1 MSLLEVS
8 ELSVRYGAADAVH
21 DLSLHVDEGEVV
33 TIIGSNGAGKTTTLR
48 AVTSMLL
55 PNMHVGGSVRFDG
68 RELVGT
74 SAHRVARAGL
84 IHVPE
89 GRHVF
94 PSATVEENL
103 LLGAYRL
110 KRHQSAA
117 ARMAAVDKVY
127 DQFPVLRERRG
138 QYAGFLSGGE
148 QQQLAI
154 GRALMAEPRLLVMD
168 EPSLGLAPRL
178 VAEMFATIQRLAEA
192 GTTILLVEQMARQA
206 LRVADRAYALGGGRL
221 VREGPAHELMDD
233 KEVKKAYLGA

>member
-8 ELSVRYGAADAVH
+8 GLNVRYGAADAVH

-68 RELVGT
+68 HEVVGM
-74 SAHRVARAGL
+74 SAHRVARLGL
-84 IHVPE
+84 VHVPE

-110 KRHQSAA
+110 KRRQSAD
-117 ARMAAVDKVY
+117 ARMAAVEKVY
-127 DQFPVLRERRG
+127 DQFPVLRERHE

-154 GRALMAEPRLLVMD
+154 GRALMAEPKLLVMD

-221 VREGPAHELMDD
+221 IRHGDAHELMDD

>member
-8 ELSVRYGAADAVH
+8 RLNVRYGAAEAVH
-21 DLSLHVDEGEVV
+21 DLSLHVEEGEVV

-55 PNMHVGGSVRFDG
+55 PNMVVRGSVCFDG
-68 RELVGT
+68 HEVVGM
-74 SAHRVARAGL
+74 SAHRVARLGL

-94 PSATVEENL
+94 PNATVEENL

-110 KRHQSAA
+110 KRRQSADK
-117 ARMAAVDKVY
+117 RMACVEQVY
-127 DQFPVLRERRG
+127 EQFPVLHDRRE
-138 QYAGFLSGGE
+138 QLAGFLSGGE

-154 GRALMAEPRLLVMD
+154 GRALMAEPKLLVMD

-178 VAEMFATIQRLAEA
+178 VAEMFATVQRLAEA

-206 LRVADRAYALGGGRL
+206 LRVAHRAYALSSGRL
-221 VREGPAHELMDD
+221 VREGDAHELMDD

>member
-8 ELSVRYGAADAVH
+8 GLNVRYGSAEAVH

-55 PNMHVGGSVRFDG
+55 PNMVVRGSVRFDG
-68 RELVGT
+68 RELVGM
-74 SAHRVARAGL
+74 SAHRVARLGL

-110 KRHQSAA
+110 KGRQSTGERLVAA
-117 ARMAAVDKVY
+117 ERIY
-127 DQFPVLRERRG
+127 DQFPVLHDRRA
-138 QYAGFLSGGE
+138 QLAGFLSGGE

-154 GRALMAEPRLLVMD
+154 GRALMADPKLLVMD

-178 VAEMFATIQRLAEA
+178 VSEMFATIHRLAEA

-206 LRVADRAYALGGGRL
+206 LRVANRAYALGGGRL
-221 VREGPAHELMDD
+221 VREGDAHELMDD

>member
-1 MSLLEVS
+1 MSLLEVHD
-8 ELSVRYGAADAVH
+8 LSVRYGAADAVQGV
-21 DLSLHVDEGEVV
+21 SLRVEEGEVV

-55 PNMHVGGSVRFDG
+55 PSMHVSGSVRFDG
-68 RELVGT
+68 RELVGM
-74 SAHRVARAGL
+74 SAHRVARLGL
-84 IHVPE
+84 VHVPE

-110 KRHQSAA
+110 KKRQRNGDRLVAA
-117 ARMAAVDKVY
+117 EKIY
-127 DQFPVLRERRG
+127 DMFPVLHDRRA

-154 GRALMAEPRLLVMD
+154 GRALMAEPKLLVMD

-178 VAEMFATIQRLAEA
+178 VSEMFATIHRLAEA
-192 GTTILLVEQMARQA
+192 GTTILLVEQMARAA
-206 LRVADRAYALGGGRL
+206 LRVADRAYALSGGR
-221 VREGPAHELMDD
+221 VVKEGIADDLMDD
-233 KEVKKAYLGA
+233 KDVKKAYLGA

>member
-1 MSLLEVS
+1 LLEVS
-8 ELSVRYGAADAVH
+8 GLNVRYGAADAVH
-21 DLSLHVDEGEVV
+21 DVSLHVDVGEVV

-55 PNMHVGGSVRFDG
+55 PNMVVRGSVRFDG
-68 RELVGT
+68 HEIVGM
-74 SAHRVARAGL
+74 SAHRVARLGL
-84 IHVPE
+84 VHVPE

-94 PSATVEENL
+94 PNATVEENL

-110 KRHQSAA
+110 KRHQSADD
-117 ARMAAVDKVY
+117 RMTAVDRVY
-127 DQFPVLRERRG
+127 EQFPVLRQRRE
-138 QYAGFLSGGE
+138 QFAGFLSGGE

-154 GRALMAEPRLLVMD
+154 GRALMAEPKLLVMD

-178 VAEMFATIQRLAEA
+178 VSEMFATVQHLAEA

-206 LRVADRAYALGGGRL
+206 LRVANRAYALSSGRI
-221 VREGPAHELMDD
+221 VREGDAHQLMDD

>member
-8 ELSVRYGAADAVH
+8 GLNVRYGAADAVH
-21 DLSLHVDEGEVV
+21 DVSLHVDEGEVV

-55 PNMHVGGSVRFDG
+55 PNMVVRGSVCFDG
-68 RELVGT
+68 HEVVGM
-74 SAHRVARAGL
+74 SAHRVARLGL

-110 KRHQSAA
+110 RRSQPADARAA
-117 ARMAAVDKVY
+117 AVERVY
-127 DQFPVLRERRG
+127 DMFPVLRDRCG

-154 GRALMAEPRLLVMD
+154 GRALMAAPKLLVMD

-178 VAEMFATIQRLAEA
+178 VAEMFATIQRLADA
-192 GTTILLVEQMARQA
+192 GMTILLVEQMARQA
-206 LRVADRAYALGGGRL
+206 LRVANRAYALSSGRL
-221 VREGPAHELMDD
+221 VREGDAHELMDD

>member
-8 ELSVRYGAADAVH
+8 GLCVRYGAADAVR
-21 DLSLHVDEGEVV
+21 DLSLHVEEGEVV

-48 AVTSMLL
+48 AITSMLL
-55 PNMHVGGSVRFDG
+55 PNMHVGGSVCFDG
-68 RELVGT
+68 RELVGM
-74 SAHRVARAGL
+74 SAHKVARLGL
-84 IHVPE
+84 VHVPE

-110 KRHQSAA
+110 KSKQGREQRADA
-117 ARMAAVDKVY
+117 VARVY
-127 DQFPVLRERRG
+127 EMFPVLHDRSG
-138 QYAGFLSGGE
+138 QFAGFLSGGE

-154 GRALMAEPRLLVMD
+154 GRALMAEPKLLVMD

-178 VAEMFATIQRLAEA
+178 VAEMFATIQRLAEV

-206 LRVADRAYALGGGRL
+206 LRVANRAYALSSGRL
-221 VREGPAHELMDD
+221 VREGDAHELMDD